1 MGERSNNMRFDGK
14 RIVVIGG
21 TSGIGLAT
29 AKMAVENGAEVVIA
43 SRNPDRLD
51 KARSEI
57 GGKTEA
63 FPLDISKE
71 EDGRAFFAKIGEFDH
86 LTTPG
91 SSITGGAFLTSDTAV
106 ARADFDSKFWG
117 QYYAAKYGAPKI
129 RPGGSIVLFSGVY
142 SIRPPAGFSSVAAVN
157 GAIESLTR
165 GLTVELAPLRVNA
178 IVPGLVETPIYGQMP
193 ADQREAMFKQVAESL
208 PARKIGQPED
218 IAQAVLFLMGN
229 TFAAGTIL
237 VVDGGYTM
245 R

>member
-1 MGERSNNMRFDGK
+1 MKFDGK

-29 AKMAVENGAEVVIA
+29 AKMAAEHGAEVVIA
-43 SRNPDRLD
+43 ARDPRKLD
-51 KARSEI
+51 TARAEI

-63 FPLDISKE
+63 LALDISKE
-71 EDGRAFFAKIGEFDH
+71 DEVKAFFEKISEFDH

-91 SSITGGAFLTSDTAV
+91 SSITGGAFLTSETAV

-129 RPGGSIVLFSGVY
+129 RAGGSIVFFSGIY
-142 SIRPPAGFSSVAAVN
+142 SMRPPAGFSSVAAVN
-157 GAIESLTR
+157 GAVEALTR
-165 GLTVELAPLRVNA
+165 ALTVELAPLRVNA
-178 IVPGLVETPIYGQMP
+178 IVPGLVDTPIYGQMP
-193 ADQREAMFKQVAESL
+193 ANQRDAMFKQVAESL
-208 PARKIGQPED
+208 PARKVGQPED

-237 VVDGGYTM
+237 VVDGGFTM

>member
-1 MGERSNNMRFDGK
+1 MKFDGK

-29 AKMAVENGAEVVIA
+29 AKMAAAHGAEMIIA
-43 SRNPDRLD
+43 ARDPRKLD
-51 KARSEI
+51 AARAEI
-57 GGKTEA
+57 GGNTEA
-63 FPLDISKE
+63 LPLDITKE
-71 EDGRAFFAKIGEFDH
+71 DEVKAFFEKIGKFDH

-91 SSITGGAFLTSDTAV
+91 SSIMGGAFLTSETAV
-106 ARADFDSKFWG
+106 AKADFGSKFWG

-129 RPGGSIVLFSGVY
+129 RAGGSIVFFSGVY
-142 SIRPPAGFSSVAAVN
+142 SMRPPAGFSSVAAIN

-178 IVPGLVETPIYGQMP
+178 IVPGLVDTPILGGMP
-193 ADQREAMFKQVAESL
+193 ADQKETMFRQVAESL
-208 PARKIGQPED
+208 PARKVGQPED
-218 IAQAVLFLMGN
+218 LAQAVLFLMGN

-237 VVDGGYTM
+237 VVDGGFTM